1 MKPGHAKRVG
11 TSPTLSLY
19 ANTVVLLRP
28 GLAHG
33 SKASGADM
41 HAAVFAVHHHALG
54 LYIRYPAARSLVSR
68 VANIGA
74 VTWLFPAHITHY
86 RHAVTPLRAL
96 Y

>member
-11 TSPTLSLY
+11 TLPTLSLY
-19 ANTVVLLRP
+19 AITVVLLRP
-28 GLAHG
+28 GLAHRAE
-33 SKASGADM
+33 ASGADM

-54 LYIRYPAARSLVSR
+54 LYIRYPSARSLVSR
-68 VANIGA
+68 VANVRAI
-74 VTWLFPAHITHY
+74 TWLFPAHITHH